1 MRWNALILACMIV
14 IILCPLTMTSYCIN
28 CSVGMK
34 DQTRIRAFVFGQ
46 SGYIVNI
53 PIHISNDTD
62 FADQASL
69 NSWDGN
75 GSAINPYII
84 ERLNITTSGIPAI
97 EIENTT
103 VFFEIRS
110 CLLVG
115 GSTGVLL
122 QEVVNA
128 NVWNNTVLESD
139 IYGVLVTESDNVIIT
154 NNTIQTTIGENSVGL
169 YSLGSNYC
177 EFSNNT
183 IQDVNGYGILADYTS
198 NCSII
203 VNFVSAA
210 AFDGIRLRDSSE
222 NNITHNEVIHSNMSG
237 IKLGNSHDCRIER
250 NLVSFSLSDG
260 ISIEASARSII
271 QDNVFYESGTYSL
284 DLAGDSSDV
293 VANTFY
299 RSQMQ
304 GLRCQSHNNYIT
316 QNNFIENNVLFS
328 ESSSYLV
335 DLGTNNDINGNYYDL
350 WTWPDENADDIV
362 DRAYP
367 YSAEQSDDEPHV
379 LVFQTDL
386 MHILTKPRLIYPNE
400 TLAGEKFWGPT
411 PLIWSVSSDTF
422 GHDATYN
429 VSISADGGSQWI
441 EIAYNLSDTRLDWIS
456 SESPE
461 SDQYRFKIDAQCT
474 EGLISDYTTGVEY
487 EVKIHRLTPPT
498 ILTPNG
504 GETISGTYAITWS
517 EAVESWG
524 LPVTYRVQYSQ
535 DAGNM
540 WNELVEHF
548 EDTTF
553 VWDISGIPDGN
564 QYLVRVVAS
573 NEVGFMSDDVSDSI
587 FTISRPNIT
596 IIAAALVGGSFVVVI
611 VLYLARRRGAT

>member
-1 MRWNALILACMIV
+1 
-14 IILCPLTMTSYCIN
+14 
-28 CSVGMK
+28 MK
-34 DQTRIRAFVFGQ
+34 DQTRIRAFVSGQ
-46 SGYIVNI
+46 SGYTENI

-62 FADQASL
+62 FEDQASL

-75 GSAINPYII
+75 GSAIDPYII
-84 ERLNITTSGIPAI
+84 ERLNITTAGIPAI
-97 EIENTT
+97 QIENTT
-103 VFFEIRS
+103 KFFEIRG

-115 GSTGVLL
+115 GSPGVLL

-139 IYGVLVTESDNVIIT
+139 SYGVLVTESDNVIIT
-154 NNTIQTTIGENSVGL
+154 NNTIQTTIGDNSVGL
-169 YSLGSNYC
+169 YSLGTNHC

-183 IQDVNGYGILADYTS
+183 IHNVNGYGILADYTS
-198 NCSII
+198 NCSIT
-203 VNFVSAA
+203 VNFVSGS
-210 AFDGIRLRDSSE
+210 AFDGIRLRDSSK

-237 IKLGNSHDCRIER
+237 IKLGNSHDCRIEW

-284 DLAGDSSDV
+284 DLTGDSSDV

-304 GLRCQSHNNYIT
+304 GLRCQSDSNNIT
-316 QNNFIENNVLFS
+316 QNNFIENNILFS
-328 ESSSYLV
+328 ESASYLV
-335 DLGTNNDINGNYYDL
+335 DSGINNDIIGNYYDQ

-362 DRAYP
+362 DRSYP
-367 YSAEQSDDEPHV
+367 YSAELSDDEPHV

-422 GHDATYN
+422 GHGATYN
-429 VSISADGGSQWI
+429 VSISPDGGSQWI
-441 EIAYNLSDTRLDWIS
+441 QIAHNLSDTRLDWVS

-461 SDQYRFKIDAQCT
+461 SDQYRFKIVAQCT
-474 EGLISDYTTGVEY
+474 EGLISHYTTGAEY
-487 EVKIHRLTPPT
+487 EVKSHTLSVPT

-504 GETISGTYAITWS
+504 GETISGTNTITWS
-517 EAVESWG
+517 DAVESWG
-524 LPVTYRVQYSQ
+524 LPVTYSVYYSQ
-535 DAGNM
+535 DAGDT
-540 WNELVEHF
+540 WNELVQYL

-573 NEVGFMSDDVSDSI
+573 NGVGFMSDDVSDSV

-596 IIAAALVGGSFVVVI
+596 IIAIALVSGAFVVVI
-611 VLYLARRRGAT
+611 VTYITRRRGTT